1 MFRSKLVTAF
11 GSVLAMAAINSL
23 LAGTP
28 LPAMVGEAT
37 LQVPKPDQVRVE
49 LLSDALPKGAI
60 ARLGTVSY
68 RSLARFGGDNFAV
81 LPDSKTVVIGALQAL
96 AIQFMDAT
104 SGKTVREI
112 STGNIAIHTITL
124 ASNGKTIAVRGSLPE
139 KEDGTSPN
147 VIGMLDIG
155 SGKLV
160 QVHEQKEREFGG
172 GVTRI
177 TPNLKMVVSLSSQ
190 TGLLRV
196 RDAVTGAELRQHQ
209 FQRGGGQPGLAISPD
224 SSTLAVVLGPNTPN
238 TPKLFLWKWQDVG
251 EPREIKVPRVV
262 GSHMAFSPDGKLLA
276 AGAQP
281 NDEAVRI
288 WDVAS
293 GEPVQKL
300 AAPDKDPLG
309 PGAVTFTAD
318 GKTVIASFASCL
330 QVWNLV
336 TGKHQRRLNG
346 PGGNVLA
353 TADSKLL
360 VATGGGGFRAWD
372 LETGKEL
379 SADADGHRNG
389 VERIVAR
396 GNVVVTTDFQ
406 SIIVWDAPTAK
417 SRFVLAHDGNAIR
430 DIALSPDGTKLVS
443 MGIFDWLC
451 LWDLSNGKRIYKLAG
466 HGKAGGRDAVR
477 FTADGKYWLSYGMD
491 NYLRKWDVAT
501 GKAVAEHV
509 IQPQGVKLPDNAK
522 GPQNPISLAAGRGKG
537 VFSPD
542 GNLFVLD
549 ARGEY
554 HIFDAATC
562 KELYWLIKDGGQ
574 GGSHAISP
582 DGRLLL
588 TNARGKSIVKTLP
601 DGTMLGVL
609 DDNHSIC
616 LWELATR
623 QVRMKIPLPDKE
635 IGPLAFSPDGR
646 FFVTAAL
653 KHDSRVHIWDVATG
667 KKTRIIDGYRGMVH
681 SLAFTP
687 DSQRLLTGMGDTTV
701 LVWDLTGK

>member
-1 MFRSKLVTAF
+1 
-11 GSVLAMAAINSL
+11 MAC
-23 LAGTP
+23 
-28 LPAMVGEAT
+28 E
-37 LQVPKPDQVRVE
+37 
-49 LLSDALPKGAI
+49 
-60 ARLGTVSY
+60 
-68 RSLARFGGDNFAV
+68 
-81 LPDSKTVVIGALQAL
+81 
-96 AIQFMDAT
+96 
-104 SGKTVREI
+104 
-112 STGNIAIHTITL
+112 
-124 ASNGKTIAVRGSLPE
+124 
-139 KEDGTSPN
+139 
-147 VIGMLDIG
+147 
-155 SGKLV
+155 
-160 QVHEQKEREFGG
+160 
-172 GVTRI
+172 
-177 TPNLKMVVSLSSQ
+177 
-190 TGLLRV
+190 
-196 RDAVTGAELRQHQ
+196 
-209 FQRGGGQPGLAISPD
+209 
-224 SSTLAVVLGPNTPN
+224 
-238 TPKLFLWKWQDVG
+238 
-251 EPREIKVPRVV
+251 
-262 GSHMAFSPDGKLLA
+262 
-276 AGAQP
+276 
-281 NDEAVRI
+281 
-288 WDVAS
+288 
-293 GEPVQKL
+293 
-300 AAPDKDPLG
+300 
-309 PGAVTFTAD
+309 
-318 GKTVIASFASCL
+318 
-330 QVWNLV
+330 
-336 TGKHQRRLNG
+336 
-346 PGGNVLA
+346 LA

-466 HGKAGGRDAVR
+466 HGKAGGRDQCR
-477 FTADGKYWLSYGMD
+477 FTADGKYRLSYGMD
-491 NYLRKWDVAT
+491 EIICASGTWPPVRRWLNTSSA
-501 GKAVAEHV
+501 
-509 IQPQGVKLPDNAK
+509 QGVKLPDNAK

-549 ARGEY
+549 VRGEC
-554 HIFDAATC
+554 HMFDAATC

-635 IGPLAFSPDGR
+635 IGPLRFRPMAGFSSPRPSSTIVASTSGIGPHR
-646 FFVTAAL
+646 Q
-653 KHDSRVHIWDVATG
+653 KDSNH
-667 KKTRIIDGYRGMVH
+667 
-681 SLAFTP
+681 
-687 DSQRLLTGMGDTTV
+687 
-701 LVWDLTGK
+701 